1 MIGIGGSD
9 PVQDPAQTRPADTPN
24 TSHRDPLAS
33 HEAHPIPRAAARHD
47 PGRAGGDTE
56 AGALRLDRRQYDSYL
71 TANRSS
77 ASRIRSDMVSL
88 PLCPASVRDRLLEGL
103 SRLTKSPTAATPL
116 VRPAPRAP
124 NGPSAGSH
132 AAWSASPEKRR
143 GARRAAPDRPSPDHA
158 VLTVQP
164 QRLVVDNPRR
174 CPRRP
179 RPPEPLHRVT
189 PARSPDLH
197 LWPAAGRS

>member
-1 MIGIGGSD
+1 
-9 PVQDPAQTRPADTPN
+9 VQDPAQTRPADTPN

-116 VRPAPRAP
+116 VRPAPHERRTVRQP
-124 NGPSAGSH
+124 
-132 AAWSASPEKRR
+132 AATLHGRLVRR
-143 GARRAAPDRPSPDHA
+143 NAAVRA
-158 VLTVQP
+158 VLL
-164 QRLVVDNPRR
+164 RID
-174 CPRRP
+174 
-179 RPPEPLHRVT
+179 
-189 PARSPDLH
+189 PAQTTLF
-197 LWPAAGRS
+197 